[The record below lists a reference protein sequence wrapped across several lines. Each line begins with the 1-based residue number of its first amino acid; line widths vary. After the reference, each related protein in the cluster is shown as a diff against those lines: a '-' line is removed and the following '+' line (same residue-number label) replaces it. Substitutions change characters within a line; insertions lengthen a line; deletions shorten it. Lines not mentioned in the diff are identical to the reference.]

1 VAGRARRAP
10 ERTPVSPT
18 IAADPM
24 APLRAARADVADASD
39 GGDVR
44 AVLVASAMT
53 LLAVG
58 GARLGGVVLEDGAA
72 AAGEWLDHLRRLLP
86 DGTPWLR
93 LPSTATDDRAF
104 GGLDLVGT
112 IAAGTPKAE
121 RGVLPTADGGVVV
134 VPLVE
139 RMRAGMQARIASVL
153 EDGHVHVQRDG
164 VDAHFDARVVLCAID
179 ESDGDE
185 QGVVASLR
193 DRLAFALA
201 GVPRVDP
208 AMLPP
213 RDAIVAARARLA
225 QVVPHDDAM
234 PALATAS
241 VAFGIASARG
251 AQLALWAARA
261 SAALDGRL
269 ETDDDDIA
277 LAAQLVLAPR
287 ATQLPPPPEPPAS
300 EEPPPPDQ
308 PEPPPPPPEQ
318 DASDT
323 PPDEP
328 PPPPDEGGQ
337 LEDRVLDAVQAALPP
352 ELLAQ
357 LLARAQRG
365 QGELGKA
372 GQERESWL
380 RGRQVG
386 ARRGRPDGTR
396 RIHLLETLRAAAP
409 WQRARARLATGRG
422 DAARTLHVEREDFRV
437 RRYVEHAGTT
447 VFFVV
452 DASGSAAAQRLGE
465 AKGAVEALLAESYS
479 RRDRIAL
486 IAFRGTTAEQLLPPT
501 RALARARRLLG
512 DLPGGGGTPLA
523 TAIDAATTAALAAR
537 RTGTVPVVVFLTDG
551 RANVARDGKGGRA
564 EARADAMTAAAA
576 FRAAGVASV
585 LIDTSPRPDPQ
596 AQGYAEALGGRY
608 VPLPAL
614 DAKALAGA
622 VSMAREAA
630 R

>member
-1 VAGRARRAP
+1 M
-10 ERTPVSPT
+10 TPT

-24 APLRAARADVADASD
+24 APLRAARGEASAASSV
-39 GGDVR
+39 GDVR
-44 AVLVASAMT
+44 SALAASAIA

-58 GARLGGVVLEDGAA
+58 GARLGGVVLKDSAA
-72 AAGEWLDHLRRLLP
+72 AAGEWLSLLQRLLP

-104 GGLDLVGT
+104 GGLDLVVT
-112 IAAGTPKAE
+112 IASGTPTAE
-121 RGVLPTADGGVVV
+121 KGVLPSAHGGVVV

-139 RMRAGMQARIASVL
+139 RMHAGMQARIASVL
-153 EDGHVHVQRDG
+153 EEGAVHVQRDG
-164 VDAHFDARVVLCAID
+164 VDARFDARVTLCAID
-179 ESDGDE
+179 ESDADE

-193 DRLAFALA
+193 DRLAFVLE
-201 GVPRVDP
+201 GVPRIDA

-213 RDAIVAARARLA
+213 RETIVAARERLDR
-225 QVVPHDDAM
+225 VVPHDDAM

-251 AQLALWAARA
+251 AQLALRAALA

-287 ATQLPPPPEPPAS
+287 ATQLPPPPDSPPEDA
-300 EEPPPPDQ
+300 PPPDQ

-318 DASDT
+318 DASDA

-409 WQRARARLATGRG
+409 WQRARARLADGRG
-422 DAARTLHVEREDFRV
+422 TGARTLFVEREDFRV

-465 AKGAVEALLAESYS
+465 AKGAVETLLAESYS

-486 IAFRGTTAEQLLPPT
+486 ISFRGTTAELLLPPT

-523 TAIDAATTAALAAR
+523 AAIDAATTAAVAAR

-564 EARADAMTAAAA
+564 EARADAMTAAAT

-596 AQGYAEALGGRY
+596 AQAYADALGGRY

-622 VSMAREAA
+622 VSLAREAA